1 MIMNAL
7 DLNKVKST
15 HFIGI
20 GGIGMSAV
28 AQLFLSQGK
37 KVSGSDTGSSKV
49 TELLESKGA
58 KIYFDQ
64 KAENFEKDV
73 DLVIYTIAID
83 AENPELQEARKR
95 KIPMITYPESLGLIS
110 KDKFT
115 IAVSGTHGKTTTTAM
130 IAKVMIDAG
139 LNPTVIAGSLMSE
152 YGSNFVPGKSEFFLV
167 EACEYKRSFLNINP
181 NILVITNIDNDHLD
195 YYKDLADIQSAFG
208 ELARKLKPADFLIC
222 NMSHTNLEPIIEDP
236 KVECNIIDYP
246 SLEAKLELMV
256 PGKHNIENAKAALA
270 VATVL
275 EIKDKKAIKSLKNFS
290 GTWRRLEALGKTKN
304 GALVYDDYGHHPTEI
319 KASLL
324 AILEKFPKKKIVVIF
339 QPHLYSRTK
348 LLLKEFAQ
356 SFEGMSEVIIVPIYA
371 AREVDD
377 KSISAEI
384 LAGEIKKTG
393 ISAKAMENFQDIINY
408 IIGLGD
414 LDADQGAS
422 EKRTEPYVQYGEGAS
437 QRSNAE
443 MRRIRKS
450 HKNFDSDYIIVTMGA
465 GDVYRIAE
473 KLVK

>member
-1 MIMNAL
+1 MKA
-7 DLNKVKST
+7 DLLKNSKKV

-28 AQLFLSQGK
+28 AQLFLHEGK

-49 TELLESKGA
+49 TELLEEKGA
-58 KIYFDQ
+58 KIYLSQ
-64 KAENFEKDV
+64 SAENIEEDV

-83 AENPELQEARKR
+83 AENPELKEARNR
-95 KIPMITYPESLGLIS
+95 KIPIITYPESLGLIS

-139 LNPTVIAGSLMSE
+139 LDPTVIAGSLMSE
-152 YGSNFVPGKSEFFLV
+152 YGSNFVPGKSQFFLV

-208 ELARKLKPADFLIC
+208 ELAQKLAPEDFLIC
-222 NMSHTNLEPIIEDP
+222 NMSHPSLEPIIEDP

-246 SLEAKLELMV
+246 SLEAKLELRV
-256 PGKHNIENAKAALA
+256 PGKHNVENAKAALA

-275 EIKDKKAIKSLKNFS
+275 EIKDKKAIKSLENFK

-319 KASLL
+319 KASLAAL
-324 AILEKFPKKKIVVIF
+324 REKFPKKKIVVIF

-348 LLLKEFAQ
+348 LLLKEFAG
-356 SFEGMSEVIIVPIYA
+356 SFEGMSEVIIAPIYA

-384 LAGEIKKTG
+384 LAGEIKKSG
-393 ISAKAMENFQDIINY
+393 ISAKAMGTFEEI
-408 IIGLGD
+408 
-414 LDADQGAS
+414 S
-422 EKRTEPYVQYGEGAS
+422 QYLITAF
-437 QRSNAE
+437 N
-443 MRRIRKS
+443 
-450 HKNFDSDYIIVTMGA
+450 SDYVIVTMGA
-465 GDVYRIAE
+465 GDVYKIAE
-473 KLVK
+473 KLVLST

>member
-1 MIMNAL
+1 MVAGINTKKHDPNLLLKA
-7 DLNKVKST
+7 KKI

-28 AQLFLSQGK
+28 AQLLLHENK

-58 KIYFDQ
+58 KIYLRQ
-64 KAENFEKDV
+64 SAENIEEDV

-95 KIPMITYPESLGLIS
+95 KIPLITYPESLGLIS

-139 LNPTVIAGSLMSE
+139 LDPTVIAGSLMSE
-152 YGSNFVPGKSEFFLV
+152 YGSNFVPGKSQFFLV

-195 YYKDLADIQSAFG
+195 YYKDLTDIQSAFS
-208 ELARKLKPADFLIC
+208 ELAEKLKPADSLIC
-222 NMSHTNLEPIIEDP
+222 NMSHPSLEPIIEDP

-246 SLEAKLELMV
+246 SLEAKLELRV
-256 PGKHNIENAKAALA
+256 PGKHNVENAKAALA

-275 EIKDKKAIKSLKNFS
+275 EIKEKTAIKSLENFK
-290 GTWRRLEALGKTKN
+290 GTWRRLEALGQTKN
-304 GALVYDDYGHHPTEI
+304 GALIYDDYGHHPTEI
-319 KASLL
+319 KASLAAL
-324 AILEKFPKKKIVVIF
+324 REKFEDKKIVVIF

-348 LLLKEFAQ
+348 LLLKEFSG
-356 SFEGMSEVIIVPIYA
+356 SFEGMSEVIIAPIYA

-384 LAGEIKKTG
+384 LAGEIKKSG
-393 ISAKAMENFQDIINY
+393 ISAKAMKDFGDISKYVIN
-408 IIGLGD
+408 
-414 LDADQGAS
+414 S
-422 EKRTEPYVQYGEGAS
+422 
-437 QRSNAE
+437 
-443 MRRIRKS
+443 
-450 HKNFDSDYIIVTMGA
+450 FDSNYIIVTMGA
-465 GDVYRIAE
+465 GDVYQISE
-473 KLVK
+473 KAIV